1 MALIR
6 GFSRVED
13 DGKIAIPTNIQRYAE
28 LMPEYPVEFAV
39 MRVKDTARRPHIY
52 FFRPDHA
59 PYPLPMEVMVM
70 EGATVMNEE
79 GKIILD
85 HPILEEAKLEPGHL
99 VEMKV
104 AGSRGV
110 HWVVTLQSCPLRPWL
125 FPGGETGDGQKASDA
140 DKRGGKEAPV
150 SHNGSEL
157 LSGER
162 NKDGGKTFHRQRHQD
177 ETFHRDGVG

>member
-28 LMPEYPVEFAV
+28 LMPGYPVEFAV

-110 HWVVTLQSCPLRPWL
+110 HWVVLYNRVRYAPGY
-125 FPGGETGDGQKASDA
+125 FPE
-140 DKRGGKEAPV
+140 GKQVMVKKQVMPIKGAEKKLPFRTMDL
-150 SHNGSEL
+150 NY
-157 LSGER
+157 
-162 NKDGGKTFHRQRHQD
+162 
-177 ETFHRDGVG
+177 